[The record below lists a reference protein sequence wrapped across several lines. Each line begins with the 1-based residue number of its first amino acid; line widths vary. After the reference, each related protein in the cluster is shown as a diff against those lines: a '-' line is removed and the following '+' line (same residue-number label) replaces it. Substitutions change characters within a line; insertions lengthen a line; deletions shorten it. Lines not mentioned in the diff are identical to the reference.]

1 LNKFKSL
8 NCIIE
13 EFVRKRNGK
22 TSWFHVRA
30 PNQWTHRVGAEPD
43 FTLVQTGKWKLALSI
58 ISEKFCEFGEP
69 IFLRGNENSNFW
81 IANTCMV
88 IKGVFL
94 F

>member
-1 LNKFKSL
+1 
-8 NCIIE
+8 
-13 EFVRKRNGK
+13 
-22 TSWFHVRA
+22 
-30 PNQWTHRVGAEPD
+30 
-43 FTLVQTGKWKLALSI
+43 VQTGKWKLALSI